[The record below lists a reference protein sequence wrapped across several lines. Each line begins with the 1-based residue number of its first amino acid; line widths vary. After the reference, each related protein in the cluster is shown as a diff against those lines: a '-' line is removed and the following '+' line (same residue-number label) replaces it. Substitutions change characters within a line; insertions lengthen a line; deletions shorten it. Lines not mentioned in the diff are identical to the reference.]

1 MRNSSPPSICVLMLV
16 GCGCH
21 SMTYCPH
28 SHRARISRKMH
39 QLWNK
44 RNKSTSSSISQMV
57 DKWPNRIPV
66 PSHTFLYS
74 QQPAPSTTIRTAQ
87 ISFDNNLANMFSD
100 ILPHSI
106 ENIYIWIIPFLIHA
120 YISSCLWCM
129 ETHGKEMA
137 MWKCN
142 RVVLLYFS
150 SGNDD
155 SDLYTWNIISLYCI
169 EAMLSTI
176 VTIPR
181 WCYMLWCVVCI
192 NACVYS
198 FVTGNCC
205 NFHVFETRKNDDKRH
220 ELQQQQV
227 KKKKTRHCH
236 LSTAVQS
243 RWSQLGRAE
252 CIGALFTVPQSAYQP
267 TAVRTPFSSC
277 VLIQFHLRTRI
288 RLRLRQLNECRRTL
302 WKAHIKTEEWT
313 TTTAKLDE

>member
-155 SDLYTWNIISLYCI
+155 SDLYIYMKYHFVILYRSNVIDYCDHTTM
-169 EAMLSTI
+169 ML
-176 VTIPR
+176 
-181 WCYMLWCVVCI
+181 YAVVCSLHQ
-192 NACVYS
+192 CVRI
-198 FVTGNCC
+198 FI
-205 NFHVFETRKNDDKRH
+205 
-220 ELQQQQV
+220 
-227 KKKKTRHCH
+227 CH
-236 LSTAVQS
+236 
-243 RWSQLGRAE
+243 G
-252 CIGALFTVPQSAYQP
+252 
-267 TAVRTPFSSC
+267 
-277 VLIQFHLRTRI
+277 
-288 RLRLRQLNECRRTL
+288 
-302 WKAHIKTEEWT
+302 
-313 TTTAKLDE
+313 KLL